1 MATRKTRLT
10 PQQQDFVEDLGQ
22 LMASWGLPRN
32 TGRLYAYLLLRSVP
46 VTLDEIVAELRIA
59 KGGASTGAR
68 QLTGFGLARAI
79 GERGSRR
86 IRYEPVYN
94 LEPMYASRRRQ
105 FDAFI
110 ECLLRGARA
119 ATAGAPKQRMNEMA
133 AVVKELEDD
142 LTEVIARAKRK
153 TWAVNGG
160 R

>member
-1 MATRKTRLT
+1 MAKQRATLT
-10 PQQQDFVEDLGQ
+10 DAQHDFVEDLGQ

-46 VTLDEIVAELRIA
+46 VTLDEIVTQLGIA
-59 KGGASTGAR
+59 KSGASIGAR

-86 IRYEPVYN
+86 IRYEPVYS
-94 LEPMYASRRRQ
+94 LEPMYDARRRQ

-110 ECLLRGARA
+110 ACLLRGARA
-119 ATAGAPKQRMNEMA
+119 AAAGGPKQRMNEMA
-133 AVVKELEDD
+133 SVVKQLEDD
-142 LTEVIARAKRK
+142 LTEVIAKTRRK
-153 TWAVNGG
+153 TWAASGG